1 MHRAIAF
8 RSCHRSFDPFAAFG
22 RLQRRWRIH
31 ARLQSIA
38 ATFCDLHLNPFLF
51 QIE

>member
-1 MHRAIAF
+1 MHRGIAF
-8 RSCHRSFDPFAAFG
+8 RSRRRSFDPFAAFA

-38 ATFCDLHLNPFLF
+38 AGFCDIHLNPFLF